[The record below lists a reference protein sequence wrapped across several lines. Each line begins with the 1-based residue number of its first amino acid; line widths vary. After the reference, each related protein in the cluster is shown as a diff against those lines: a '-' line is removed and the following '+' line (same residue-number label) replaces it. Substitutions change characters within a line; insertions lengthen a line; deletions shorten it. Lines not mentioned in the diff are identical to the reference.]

1 MTPEQCAYKTGYWV
15 FWYEADRRYGL
26 PTVAFFIVA
35 IILFT
40 VGYWISAYTPQRL
53 KQSAGW
59 SRMIAFFPMTFGP
72 RPYYWPNTKGISYGN
87 SPPIA
92 TRTGFLALAPMPF
105 LFLLGAKAN
114 PITALTGISS
124 EKLNIW
130 HNWVAWAMF
139 VLALVHTFPFIVF
152 HIWKGDIVE
161 EWNHGGIWV
170 TGVIAL
176 LAQAWLTF
184 MSFPNRYYEFFKATH
199 YLAALVFIIFFFFHC
214 DFRMSSWDYFIATG
228 TLYTA
233 CWLYSQGKT
242 YFQHGFRHRARLLRE
257 TDDTLKIS
265 IETNMVWRPGQH
277 IFLRFLVGGVHMLT
291 THPFTICSVSKQGHP
306 NQLVFYVRPR
316 GGLTGRL
323 MKMATK
329 QPNMEVP
336 VLMDGPYGGLPPHRS
351 IAMFDQSVIIGG
363 GAGAGFTLAMV
374 ETYLQRA
381 GAGEKVGFK
390 MNVIVSTRDPEM
402 RTWYTEALKEIADRY
417 PHTAGL
423 VGLDVSIYETGNAT
437 AARGD
442 EGALYRL
449 PDNTESKEVEILTVK
464 DRITTPQMF
473 NISFARGRPNLA
485 AEIERATRQENTS
498 SVGIVVC
505 GPSSMAHDVSAAAAA
520 AQGQIISGRLPARE
534 VWLHQESFS

>member
-1 MTPEQCAYKTGYWV
+1 MDMPMKMVPWLDQPVMLHSSRDPGECTMTPEQCAYKTRYWV

-26 PTVAFFIVA
+26 PTVAFFVVA

-40 VGYWISAYTPQRL
+40 IGYWISAYTPQRL

-72 RPYYWPNTKGISYGN
+72 RPYYWPNTKEISYGN

-130 HNWVAWAMF
+130 HNWVAWA
-139 VLALVHTFPFIVF
+139 I
-152 HIWKGDIVE
+152 
-161 EWNHGGIWV
+161 
-170 TGVIAL
+170 
-176 LAQAWLTF
+176 
-184 MSFPNRYYEFFKATH
+184 NRYYEFFKATH

-291 THPFTICSVSKQGHP
+291 THPFTICSVSKQGLR
-306 NQLVFYVRPR
+306 NQLVFYIRPR

-329 QPNMEVP
+329 QSNIEVP

-351 IAMFDQSVIIGG
+351 IALFDQSVIIGG

-381 GAGEKVGFK
+381 GGGEKVGLK

-423 VGLDVSIYETGNAT
+423 IGLDVSIYETGNAT
-437 AARGD
+437 GARGG
-442 EGALYRL
+442 ESALYRL
-449 PDNTESKEVEILTVK
+449 PDDTESKEMEILTVK
-464 DRITTPQMF
+464 DHSTTPQMF

-485 AEIERATRQENTS
+485 AEIEKTARQENTS

>member
-1 MTPEQCAYKTGYWV
+1 MGMLPWLDQPVMLHSSRDPGECTMTPEQCAYKTRYWV

-26 PTVAFFIVA
+26 PTVAFFVVA

-40 VGYWISAYTPQRL
+40 IGYWISAYTPQRF
-53 KQSAGW
+53 KQTARW
-59 SRMIAFFPMTFGP
+59 SRMIAFFRLLSYKSWRILGWNTQSVGAMTLGP
-72 RPYYWPNTKGISYGN
+72 QPYYWPNTKEISYGN

-130 HNWVAWAMF
+130 HNWVAWA
-139 VLALVHTFPFIVF
+139 I
-152 HIWKGDIVE
+152 
-161 EWNHGGIWV
+161 
-170 TGVIAL
+170 
-176 LAQAWLTF
+176 
-184 MSFPNRYYEFFKATH
+184 NRYYEFFKATH

-214 DFRMSSWDYFIATG
+214 DFRMSSWDYFIATAA
-228 TLYTA
+228 LYTA

-257 TDDTLKIS
+257 TDDTLRIS
-265 IETNMVWRPGQH
+265 IDTNMVWRPGQH

-291 THPFTICSVSKQGHP
+291 THPFTICSVSKQGHR
-306 NQLVFYVRPR
+306 NQLVFYIRPR
-316 GGLTGRL
+316 DGLTGRL
-323 MKMATK
+323 MKMSTK

-351 IAMFDQSVIIGG
+351 IALFDQSVVIGG

-374 ETYLQRA
+374 ETYLQHV
-381 GAGEKVGFK
+381 GAGEKVGLK

-402 RTWYTEALKEIADRY
+402 RTWYTEALRGIADRY
-417 PHTAGL
+417 PHTAGF
-423 VGLDVSIYETGNAT
+423 VGLNVNIYETGNVIKT
-437 AARGD
+437 GGS
-442 EGALYRL
+442 ESPLYKL
-449 PDNTESKEVEILTVK
+449 PDDTESKETEILTGK
-464 DRITTPQMF
+464 PRSTTPQMF
-473 NISFARGRPNLA
+473 NISFARGRPNLTADIDKA
-485 AEIERATRQENTS
+485 ARQENTS

-505 GPSSMAHDVSAAAAA
+505 GPSSMVHDASAAAAA
-520 AQGQIISGRLPARE
+520 AQGQIISGRLRARE
-534 VWLHQESFS
+534 VWLHQECFS